1 MLDGAPTLG
10 HQEVNGDQVMKEE
23 CALGESRKERTGI
36 CVNSFRVFCS
46 PNAIGKCTKKS
57 SLQAERIEGSGNKV
71 IIHPDPCSN
80 SSLKTI
86 VSDQNMSAVAGI
98 CTNSTWVT
106 GVLDSKAKDEEQ
118 WPKWKL
124 KIEKM
129 KQRSLAY

>member
-1 MLDGAPTLG
+1 MLDWAPTLS

-23 CALGESRKERTGI
+23 CTLGESREERTGM

-46 PNAIGKCTKKS
+46 PNANAAGW
-57 SLQAERIEGSGNKV
+57 EIEGSGNKV
-71 IIHPDPCSN
+71 IIHPYPSSN

-98 CTNSTWVT
+98 CTSSTWVT

-118 WPKWKL
+118 WPK
-124 KIEKM
+124 
-129 KQRSLAY
+129 